1 MNVYIW
7 VSQQTCIVAANAG
20 AGAAGSAASA
30 GAGAAADGAEAGVD
44 TAEEIIENLPCFN
57 PFGCR

>member
-1 MNVYIW
+1 M
-7 VSQQTCIVAANAG
+7 AANAG
-20 AGAAGSAASA
+20 AGAAGSAANA
-30 GAGAAADGAEAGVD
+30 GAGAAAEGAEAGVD